1 MFKTPLHKVFHFLRC
16 HIPVDSYLV
25 DADAV
30 TQRLQI
36 VHEVLTFLCFTAVG
50 KIKGKDVFVI
60 PYMDHIKFNAMHTDT
75 KGCPCLVI
83 AVLCIFATISLKCFH
98 CFKNA
103 VKTLQLAPFRAV
115 LCPCA

>member
-1 MFKTPLHKVFHFLRC
+1 MFKTLLHKVFHFLRC

-25 DADAV
+25 NADAV

-50 KIKGKDVFVI
+50 KIKGQDIFVI

-75 KGCPCLVI
+75 KGCSCLVI
-83 AVLCIFATISLKCFH
+83 AVLCIFSTISLKCFH
-98 CFKNA
+98 CFRNA

>member
-1 MFKTPLHKVFHFLRC
+1 M
-16 HIPVDSYLV
+16 DSYFF
-25 DADAV
+25 DTDTV

-50 KIKGKDVFVI
+50 KIKGQDVFVI
-60 PYMDHIKFNAMHTDT
+60 PYMDYIKLNAMHTDT

-83 AVLCIFATISLKCFH
+83 TVLRILATISLKCFH
-98 CFKNA
+98 CFRNT
-103 VKTLQLAPFRAV
+103 VKTLQLAPFRTV